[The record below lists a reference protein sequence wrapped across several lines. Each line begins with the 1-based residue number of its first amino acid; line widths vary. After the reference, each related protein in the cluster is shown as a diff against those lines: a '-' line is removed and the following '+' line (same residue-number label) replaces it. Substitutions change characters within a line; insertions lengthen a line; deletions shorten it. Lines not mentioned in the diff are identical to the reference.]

1 VLTDAQQI
9 FLKEHHLAVLATTGR
24 SDGSPQVST
33 VMYDFDGTDIA
44 ISIKRYTAK
53 WKNVLQQPKI
63 GLVIND
69 GRRQLIVYG
78 TARAVEL
85 DPERMELTRRLFRR
99 VTGSEPGSAEELK
112 PLLDGQERTALRIIP
127 ERAFMND

>member
-1 VLTDAQQI
+1 MLTDTQKK
-9 FLKEHHLAVLATTGR
+9 FLMEHHLAVLATGR

-33 VMYDFDGTDIA
+33 VMYDYDGTDIA

-53 WKNVLQQPKI
+53 WKNVLRQPKV

-69 GRRQLIVYG
+69 GRRQWIVYG
-78 TARAVEL
+78 AAKAVEA

-99 VTGSEPGSAEELK
+99 VSGQEPGPVEQLR
-112 PLLDGQERTALRIIP
+112 PLLDGQQRTALRIIP
-127 ERAFMND
+127 VSVFTND